1 MNIVYTYFCLMCFIL
16 TRKIIIF
23 LLPVAICFL
32 STQKIYS
39 QITFKND
46 ISLTNND
53 TRVRWTNNIGFSENN
68 KNMRDTFRTYPYN
81 KSRVRLVTTAN
92 IVVFGSALIGL
103 NELWYAN
110 YPRSSFHFF
119 NDNDEWL
126 QMDKVGHAYS
136 TYTESRAAMEM
147 WRWAGLSRKKSIW
160 IGGLTGVA
168 FQSIIEVLDGFS
180 SQYGFSP
187 GDFTANVLGSA
198 TFISQE
204 LAWNQQKIRLKFSF
218 HKVNYSEPDLEARAD
233 EIYGESYVQRMIKD
247 YNGQTYW
254 ASANIS
260 SFFPGLKMPRW
271 LNISFGYGA
280 DGMFGAR
287 ENKAYDD
294 EGNVVFDRTD
304 IKRYRQWYL
313 SPDLDL
319 ERIKT
324 NKKGLKVLFFVLDCF
339 KFPAP
344 ALEFSNGSFKG
355 HWIVF

>member
-1 MNIVYTYFCLMCFIL
+1 MRFIPI
-16 TRKIIIF
+16 RKIIIF
-23 LLPVAICFL
+23 LLALVVCFL

-46 ISLTNND
+46 INLTNSETRIRWNND
-53 TRVRWTNNIGFSENN
+53 IKFTEKN
-68 KNMRDTFRTYPYN
+68 KNVRDTFRTYPYN
-81 KSRVRLVTTAN
+81 KSRVRLVAVSN
-92 IVVFGSALIGL
+92 AVVYGAILVGL

-126 QMDKVGHAYS
+126 QVDKVGHGYS
-136 TYTESRAAMEM
+136 AYTESRLAMET
-147 WRWAGLSRKKSIW
+147 WRWAGLSRKQSIW

-168 FQSIIEVLDGFS
+168 YQSIIEVLDGFS
-180 SQYGFSP
+180 AEYGFSP
-187 GDFTANVLGSA
+187 GDFAANVIGSA

-204 LAWNQQKIRLKFSF
+204 LAWNQQKIKLKFSF
-218 HKVNYSEPDLEARAD
+218 HKVNYGEPDLEARAD
-233 EIYGESYVQRMIKD
+233 EIYGSSGIERMLKD

-254 ASANIS
+254 ASANIR
-260 SFFPGLKMPRW
+260 SFFPALNIPKW

-280 DGMFGAR
+280 DGMFGATDNISHD
-287 ENKAYDD
+287 EN
-294 EGNVVFDRTD
+294 GNVVFDRRD

-313 SPDLDL
+313 APDIDL
-319 ERIKT
+319 SRIKT
-324 NKKGLKVLFFVLDCF
+324 NKKGLNVLFFLLDCL

-355 HWIVF
+355 HWIAF